1 MLLKVQDVNNV
12 NHEVE
17 ELNEDG
23 QLTPPVLCDKE
34 TNTDN
39 QKAALGSPATP
50 YFMRKPIAPGS
61 KFNREIAIRRW
72 QTFSPTAV
80 PSEEEDHNHKVK

>member
-1 MLLKVQDVNNV
+1 MNYDLDEPN
-12 NHEVE
+12 E
-17 ELNEDG
+17 EG
-23 QLTPPVLCDKE
+23 QQMSPILCDKE
-34 TNTDN
+34 TNTDA
-39 QKAALGSPATP
+39 QKAALCNSSTP

-80 PSEEEDHNHKVK
+80 PSEEEDHNHKAK